1 MGKPSKKEKYSAT
14 YCWIRWTNLY
24 PVPSPGPSCPGPGR
38 KRRRSLAGGLVWV
51 LLGLV
56 WLGSPFI
63 VRVTECSTDVITAN
77 NDKTFDNHPITH
89 SSNERSNQLNIVQSD
104 DTLKFNTKKS
114 EKIQPKQQDSLNNQ
128 HQLYHHHHLHHPVQL
143 INSNDLKSD
152 RNTMVNGNKVIQKK
166 SRATCPNCAV
176 GLNNAETQTRSNKM
190 RTRFQHSKSTFEM
203 PVPTFR
209 SINTDSLRLE
219 AIKQQIL
226 SKLGLK
232 SKPNITHE
240 FSKQTILNTLSRAD
254 DMNWQND
261 EFEQNTRNYYDYF
274 KLIDRHVFDS
284 NTINTNNN
292 HNNNHYDS
300 VTSKNHITNNMNAT
314 YRDSTFTNNHIIQ
327 DNDRINNI
335 DNNDNHNN
343 KNFMDSKSNTNHID
357 TNYNSKHHITQKHQT
372 SYHPSK
378 SKNHVY
384 SQPDK
389 HKSSST
395 KMPLNHNNHR
405 SNILNNNH
413 KLKVHRNRT
422 TINEQKDFYKINN
435 FSDISDH
442 SDNNLLFVN
451 EDDSYHID
459 GQSSQR
465 HELHQQPEQL
475 NQPTDNIDADQDD
488 YFGRTREVITFAEQG
503 KKFHNFYKV
512 QETILRTS

>member
-24 PVPSPGPSCPGPGR
+24 PVPSPGPNCPGPGR

-63 VRVTECSTDVITAN
+63 IRVSECSADLIQANTDNIFDNPPIAHTAN
-77 NDKTFDNHPITH
+77 KH
-89 SSNERSNQLNIVQSD
+89 SYRSNVIQSD
-104 DTLKFNTKKS
+104 DTLKYSKS
-114 EKIQPKQQDSLNNQ
+114 NKIQPKQQDSLTNK
-128 HQLYHHHHLHHPVQL
+128 HHHYHHHHHLHHPVQL
-143 INSNDLKSD
+143 YNSNDLKSD
-152 RNTMVNGNKVIQKK
+152 RDAMVNSNEVMQKK
-166 SRATCPNCAV
+166 SNAACPNCAI
-176 GLNNAETQTRSNKM
+176 GMNDAETKPRSNKI
-190 RTRFQHSKSTFEM
+190 RTRFQSSTPTINTSTFK
-203 PVPTFR
+203 

-254 DMNWQND
+254 DTNWQND

-284 NTINTNNN
+284 NSINTNNN
-292 HNNNHYDS
+292 NNINHYDF

-314 YRDSTFTNNHIIQ
+314 YRDSTFTNNHIIK
-327 DNDRINNI
+327 DNDRINI
-335 DNNDNHNN
+335 DNNNHKI
-343 KNFMDSKSNTNHID
+343 KNLMDSKSNTNNIN

-378 SKNHVY
+378 SKNHIC

-389 HKSSST
+389 HKSSTT
-395 KMPLNHNNHR
+395 KMPLNHNNHND
-405 SNILNNNH
+405 SH

-422 TINEQKDFYKINN
+422 AINEQKDFNKINN

-459 GQSSQR
+459 GQLLQR
-465 HELHQQPEQL
+465 NELHQQPEQL
-475 NQPTDNIDADQDD
+475 NQPPDNIDADQDD

-503 KKFHNFYKV
+503 RN
-512 QETILRTS
+512 